1 MDDLSKLRQEIDK
14 IDSELIVLFE
24 KRMEISKKVAEYK
37 RKNNMT
43 IYDESRENEVIKKNI
58 EKLNNKSLAEELET
72 FYNMIFRISK
82 DLQKKEINGSK

>member
-1 MDDLSKLRQEIDK
+1 MDDLFKLRQEIDK

-37 RKNNMT
+37 RKNNMS
-43 IYDESRENEVIKKNI
+43 IYDESRENEIIRKNI
-58 EKLNNKSLAEELET
+58 EKLNNKSLADELET

-82 DLQKKEINGSK
+82 DLQKKEINGSE